1 MMKKSHLVL
10 IKNEAVQAPLQR
22 KNTMQRIHLVT
33 LTALLLS
40 PLAALHAQQPSSP
53 STATVRDRLW
63 IFTVI
68 AGGNNR
74 KTETSPGGN
83 KTHYIDDYAPGGSRM
98 TPAEGAFWLGVPN
111 LLFIRSEDNPPLPA
125 TETGRKKTSFEQYA
139 ISFQP
144 LDRVVWS
151 VVGAGGK
158 GGMAELPAALSLA
171 KDFPNIRG
179 VFLDDFVLKPT
190 RQPDGSM
197 KGRPAMTLDELRQA
211 RAQIQATER
220 PLEMWITLYTLEIN
234 PSKVGFKACEPPL
247 ANFLD
252 QFDVL
257 TLWTWNSNELPE
269 LEENLAALEK
279 IAPKKA
285 RIALGLYLWDFY
297 NKKPVP
303 VDLMKHQCDLGLK
316 WLKEGRIRDMIFL
329 ANTMLDVGMPSAE
342 FAREW
347 VKKNGDEKLN
357 R

>member
-1 MMKKSHLVL
+1 MK
-10 IKNEAVQAPLQR
+10 
-22 KNTMQRIHLVT
+22 TMQ
-33 LTALLLS
+33 LTDS
-40 PLAALHAQQPSSP
+40 
-53 STATVRDRLW
+53 TVRDRLW
-63 IFTVI
+63 IFTVY

-74 KTETSPGGN
+74 ETQAFPAGH

-111 LLFIRSEDNPPLPA
+111 LLFIRAKNIPPLPA

-151 VVGAGGK
+151 VLGAGGK
-158 GGMAELPAALSLA
+158 GGMAELPAVLPLA
-171 KDFPNIRG
+171 KEFPNFRG
-179 VFLDDFVLKPT
+179 VFLDDFVRPA
-190 RQPDGSM
+190 RQPDGSLM
-197 KGRPAMTLDELRQA
+197 GRPAMTRDELRQA
-211 RAQIQATER
+211 RALIQETGR
-220 PLEMWITLYTLEIN
+220 PLDIWVTLYTHEIN
-234 PSKVGFKACEPPL
+234 PHRKPSKIGFMPCEPPL

-257 TLWTWNSNELPE
+257 TLWTWNSDELRE
-269 LEENLAALEK
+269 LEDNLVALEK

-285 RIALGLYLWDFY
+285 RIALGIYLWDFY

-316 WLKEGRIRDMIFL
+316 WLKEGRISDMIFL

-342 FAREW
+342 FSRQW
-347 VKKNGDEKLN
+347 IKKHGDEKLK